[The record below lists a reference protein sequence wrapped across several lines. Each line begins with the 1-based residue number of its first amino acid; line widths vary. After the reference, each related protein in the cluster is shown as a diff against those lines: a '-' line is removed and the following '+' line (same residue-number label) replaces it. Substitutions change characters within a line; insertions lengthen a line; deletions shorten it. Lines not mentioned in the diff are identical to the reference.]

1 MKSRESV
8 VRLRKFQ
15 VREKSRQVA
24 QIDTMMGEFTRM
36 AADLDAQIAYE
47 EKKTGI
53 DDPAHF
59 AYSTF
64 AKAARARRENLHDST
79 ADLQTQLRAAE
90 EALAD
95 AEAELLKAERLEE
108 RDGRTAEPDPVVEH
122 RSMMIG

>member
-15 VREKSRQVA
+15 VRERSRQVA

-64 AKAARARRENLHDST
+64 AKAARARRENLQNSSL
-79 ADLQTQLRAAE
+79 DLQKQLAAAE

-108 RDGRTAEPDPVVEH
+108 RDGRGAEPDPVVEH

>member
-15 VREKSRQVA
+15 VRERSRQVA

-53 DDPAHF
+53 DDPNHF

-64 AKAARARRENLHDST
+64 AKAARARRENLQNST
-79 ADLQTQLRAAE
+79 MDLQKQLAAAE

-108 RDGRTAEPDPVVEH
+108 RDGRGAEPDPVVER

>member
-53 DDPAHF
+53 DDPGHF

-64 AKAARARRENLHDST
+64 AKAARARRENLQNST
-79 ADLQTQLRAAE
+79 LDLQTQLKAAE
-90 EALAD
+90 EALAE

-108 RDGRTAEPDPVVEH
+108 RDGRTAEPDPVVEQ

>member
-53 DDPAHF
+53 DDPDHF

-64 AKAARARRENLHDST
+64 AKAARARRENLQNST
-79 ADLQTQLRAAE
+79 LDLESQLKAAE

-95 AEAELLKAERLEE
+95 AEAELAKAERLEE
-108 RDGRTAEPDPVVEH
+108 RDGRAPEPDPVVEQ